1 LREGTHFAT
10 NSLRLVCNAKEM
22 ASPRSHYIP
31 HLQNQSRVSTEANSD
46 GPHGNHICHAAV
58 LSRCQVLLNKFNYI
72 TTDTHTL
79 AGTYHP
85 FPYSISTAA
94 WISIL
99 HSSKLVNGHE
109 DIVILLT
116 INSRYAA
123 LSRLKL
129 SIFST
134 FTRLYNKQL
143 FARNHQKSTLSAS
156 DARIKQ
162 VAYHSMLLPSSTP
175 GGTVRALY
183 IRIPT

>member
-1 LREGTHFAT
+1 
-10 NSLRLVCNAKEM
+10 M

-72 TTDTHTL
+72 TTDTHTS
-79 AGTYHP
+79 TNHR
-85 FPYSISTAA
+85 SRISTGA
-94 WISIL
+94 WIL

-143 FARNHQKSTLSAS
+143 FARNHLKLTLSAS

-183 IRIPT
+183 IRDPLSEA